1 MELLDIILISSLI
14 SLLIIT
20 LFDIKHINRQ
30 MIVFLSI
37 INIVII
43 IQLIKKSSKNTIDI
57 NAINSI
63 NNKIMNNNSILFNS
77 QEMDMTNIHI
87 STNLNSKVF
96 DNPHNSNNTNNDII
110 DNENVSI
117 SNDDNVTNIYTVDN
131 KIYNQWKKNDKK
143 QISNFGDLVNP
154 NNNTNCITDKSCY

>member
-1 MELLDIILISSLI
+1 
-14 SLLIIT
+14 
-20 LFDIKHINRQ
+20 

-77 QEMDMTNIHI
+77 QEMDISNIHI

-96 DNPHNSNNTNNDII
+96 DIPHNANNSNNI
-110 DNENVSI
+110 DNSDNS
-117 SNDDNVTNIYTVDN
+117 DNVTNIYTVDN

-143 QISNFGDLVNP
+143 QINNFGDLVNP
-154 NNNTNCITDKSCY
+154 NNNTNCITDQSCY

>member
-1 MELLDIILISSLI
+1 MKPDNFY
-14 SLLIIT
+14 
-20 LFDIKHINRQ
+20 LFWVGHT
-30 MIVFLSI
+30 FLSDSEMEWTP
-37 INIVII
+37 
-43 IQLIKKSSKNTIDI
+43 LIFELP
-57 NAINSI
+57 NAPA
-63 NNKIMNNNSILFNS
+63 
-77 QEMDMTNIHI
+77 
-87 STNLNSKVF
+87 V
-96 DNPHNSNNTNNDII
+96 NDII